1 MNHPLEPDPA
11 LGVFSTMLVVDG
23 RPVELD
29 AHLAQLRAS
38 VRALFGLA
46 LPGWAAEAVAEK
58 ARGLELGRVRLSVAA
73 ADGEPRLEALARSLD
88 RAVVLRDGA
97 LDLCSTTV
105 SGWHG
110 AHKWVD
116 RRLLDGL
123 DAAVAPAGALLVE
136 PDGRVL
142 ETTRANVFALCDDGV
157 LRTPPADGAIL
168 PGVTR
173 AQAIAIAEEAGLPVC
188 EEPLRLDALHA
199 AREVFATGSIR
210 GVEPVRSLDGV
221 PVGSHRDVA
230 TAIAD
235 ALRRRYADALR
246 CARSARSSS
255 MRMTRSPSRPAT

>member
-1 MNHPLEPDPA
+1 MNHPQPDPA

-29 AHLAQLRAS
+29 AHLAQLRSS
-38 VRALFGLA
+38 VRTLFGVA
-46 LPGWAAEAVAEK
+46 LPGWAGKAVAEES
-58 ARGLELGRVRLSVAA
+58 RGLELGRVRLSAVVAN
-73 ADGEPRLEALARSLD
+73 GELRLEALARPLD
-88 RAVVLRDGA
+88 RAVVLPDGA

-116 RRLLDGL
+116 RRLLDRL

-136 PDGRVL
+136 RDGRVL
-142 ETTRANVFALCDDGV
+142 ETTRANVFALGDDGV

-173 AQAIAIAEEAGLPVC
+173 AQAIAIAEEAGLTVR

-210 GVEPVRSLDGV
+210 GIEPVRSLDGV
-221 PVGSHRDVA
+221 PVGGHGAVA
-230 TAIAD
+230 SAIAD
-235 ALRRRYADALR
+235 ALRRRWLAHGARDAHVGR
-246 CARSARSSS
+246 V
-255 MRMTRSPSRPAT
+255 